1 MGGAGC
7 GLPRGLTSV
16 ALPPSLRKA
25 RAHSG
30 SDGRPSTGSI
40 QALFPALRSPRHDRS
55 VPSALPR
62 CFVTLRLLG
71 RCVRSS
77 LASIASRTLNK
88 RYRSL
93 DRVTDVLSFPADP
106 HPFHDR
112 SSARVLGDI
121 VIATGVAKRQARSF
135 GVSVDMEIRRLTLH
149 GLLHLMGYD
158 HETDTGQM
166 SKLERRLLRIG
177 GLEDLS
183 A

>member
-1 MGGAGC
+1 MFKPRLRVVVTDGRGRSTPA
-7 GLPRGLTSV
+7 RGLVRWLSTVAPKRFYGDVAV
-16 ALPPSLRKA
+16 ALVCDAKM
-25 RAHSG
+25 RA
-30 SDGRPSTGSI
+30 
-40 QALFPALRSPRHDRS
+40 
-55 VPSALPR
+55 
-62 CFVTLRLLG
+62 
-71 RCVRSS
+71 
-77 LASIASRTLNK
+77 LNK

>member
-1 MGGAGC
+1 MRWLSTVAPKRFYGDVA
-7 GLPRGLTSV
+7 V
-16 ALPPSLRKA
+16 ALVCDAKM
-25 RAHSG
+25 RA
-30 SDGRPSTGSI
+30 
-40 QALFPALRSPRHDRS
+40 
-55 VPSALPR
+55 
-62 CFVTLRLLG
+62 
-71 RCVRSS
+71 
-77 LASIASRTLNK
+77 LNK

>member
-1 MGGAGC
+1 MSKSRLRVEVTDGRGRSTPA
-7 GLPRGLTSV
+7 RGLVRWLSTVAPKRFYGDVAV
-16 ALPPSLRKA
+16 ALVCDAKM
-25 RAHSG
+25 RA
-30 SDGRPSTGSI
+30 
-40 QALFPALRSPRHDRS
+40 
-55 VPSALPR
+55 
-62 CFVTLRLLG
+62 
-71 RCVRSS
+71 
-77 LASIASRTLNK
+77 LNK